1 MAENPQPITPAD
13 FQPLSKE
20 NRDLLDSE
28 KIAAP
33 ALTFLQDS
41 WRRLKKNKAAMTALV
56 ILVLLFVIA
65 FASALISPHDPN
77 ATNPNLANLPPKIP
91 GIDING
97 FNGTINQG
105 GTHVDA
111 YAQAGAAKGVH
122 YILGT
127 DYLGRDLLSRILY
140 GTRISLTIALVAS
153 FFDLTIGVCYGITSG
168 WIGGRVD
175 TFMQR
180 FIEIML
186 SIPNLVIMVLLILV
200 LKPGMTA
207 IILAIAITSWINM
220 ARLVRA
226 QTLELKNQEFILA
239 AKTLGE
245 SSWKIAFKHLLP
257 NLSSVIIINM
267 MFTIP
272 TAIFF
277 EAFLS
282 YIGIG
287 ISAPRASLG
296 TLINDGQKNFQFL
309 PYQMWYPAIVL
320 SVLMIAF
327 NILGDGLRDAFDP
340 KSRE

>member
-1 MAENPQPITPAD
+1 MADNAKPISTGDFKPVTAAD
-13 FQPLSKE
+13 RSH
-20 NRDLLDSE
+20 LDSE
-28 KIAAP
+28 KISAP
-33 ALTFLQDS
+33 SLTFLQDS
-41 WRRLKKNKAAMTALV
+41 WRRLRKNKAAM
-56 ILVLLFVIA
+56 I
-65 FASALISPHDPN
+65 ALIVLIILFILAFGSGFFETHNPN

-97 FNGTINQG
+97 FNGTIMQS
-105 GTHVDA
+105 GTRVNA
-111 YAQAGAAKGVH
+111 YAQAHAGNA
-122 YILGT
+122 YYLLGT
-127 DYLGRDLLSRILY
+127 DYLGRDLFSRILY
-140 GTRISLTIALVAS
+140 GTRISLEIALIAS
-153 FFDLTIGVCYGITSG
+153 FFDLAFGVVYGIVSG
-168 WIGGRVD
+168 WMGGRVD
-175 TFMQR
+175 TIMQR
-180 FIEIML
+180 IIEIML
-186 SIPNLVIMVLLILV
+186 SIPNLVVMVLLILV
-200 LKPGMTA
+200 LKPGMSA
-207 IILAIAITSWINM
+207 IIYSIAITSWINM

-239 AKTLGE
+239 ARALGE
-245 SSWKIAFKHLLP
+245 SSLKISFKHLLP
-257 NLSSVIIINM
+257 NLSSVIIINL

-287 ISAPRASLG
+287 ISAPQASLG

-327 NILGDGLRDAFDP
+327 NILGDGLRDSFDP